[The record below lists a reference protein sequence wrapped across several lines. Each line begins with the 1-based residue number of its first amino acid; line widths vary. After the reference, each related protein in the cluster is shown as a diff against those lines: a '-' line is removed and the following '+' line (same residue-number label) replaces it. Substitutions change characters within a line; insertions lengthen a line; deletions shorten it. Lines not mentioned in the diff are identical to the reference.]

1 MEKPSGWDR
10 WLVKVETAVPGD
22 VDGLLALAA
31 GVEQW
36 FGPMVND
43 RGFLEALDRNIGRGS
58 AFVVRGQGDRL
69 LGGILTGGRAPSYR
83 INWLV
88 VDEVAR
94 RRGVGQ
100 ALVDH
105 VIGRCRRPCSLEVV
119 TFGEDHPAAEVSGS
133 RAFYERL
140 GFVGG
145 SVEADGPEGGSRQ
158 RFCLTLG

>member
-1 MEKPSGWDR
+1 M
-10 WLVKVETAVPGD
+10 KVQTADLGD
-22 VDGLLALAA
+22 LDGLVALAA
-31 GVEQW
+31 GVEPW
-36 FGPMVND
+36 FGPMVSD

-88 VDEVAR
+88 VDEGAR
-94 RRGVGQ
+94 RCGVGRV
-100 ALVDH
+100 LVDH
-105 VIGRCRRPCSLEVV
+105 VIDLCQRPCGLEVV
-119 TFGEDHPAAEVSGS
+119 TFGKDHPAANLSGA

-145 SVEADGPEGGSRQ
+145 SAEADGPEGGSRQ
-158 RFCLTLG
+158 RFRLTLG